1 MGLAGKRILIRGGS
15 IAAGVGVPRGY
26 ADILRERYAPLGVE
40 VVNRSRPGETSFDA
54 VETFA
59 ADIEPHRPDI
69 LVVHFGID
77 DAFSSVYRS
86 EFKENLV
93 CIVRLARRRLSA
105 AVVLPTSHLLPD
117 PYERAAVDVYYR
129 TIREVAA
136 DLACEMVPVHTA
148 WAGWLAEH
156 GLAHSAFLQADTRL
170 PDEEGHGRYAAFL
183 AVRLDRLLWPAPD
196 PPRPDWH
203 ET

>member
-1 MGLAGKRILIRGGS
+1 MRVLIRGGS
-15 IAAGVGVPRGY
+15 IAAGVGVSRGY
-26 ADILRERYAPLGVE
+26 ADILRERYAPRGVE

-93 CIVRLARRRLSA
+93 RIVRLARRRLSA
-105 AVVLPTSHLLPD
+105 AVVLPTSHPLPD
-117 PYERAAVDVYYR
+117 PHERAAVDVYYR

-148 WAGWLAEH
+148 WAGYCTDRGPA
-156 GLAHSAFLQADTRL
+156 GSAFLQADPRL
-170 PDEEGHGRYAAFL
+170 PDEEGHGLYATFL
-183 AVRLDRLLWPAPD
+183 AVRLDRLL
-196 PPRPDWH
+196 
-203 ET
+203 